1 MIPPGEGSW
10 CPLSSWTPPSVPF
23 TFASFYL
30 YPFSAVNHNLE
41 HNNYV
46 SSVAPLANHQTWG
59 WSQDPWHIQQ
69 HILRICHVPNR
80 ILNTQDSCG
89 SKKRKW
95 PLPSWSSDLGYVLG
109 IEWGHG
115 SHVHFLFTIQPHKQ
129 KAASRRPWYGR
140 SSKVWWWCLNSGSY
154 LNARNY
160 LSWKSPRNEISPR
173 FILLLV
179 PPEHLV
185 KVRLWVFQSL
195 NFRLAAQGDDLS
207 ECTIYC
213 NY

>member
-1 MIPPGEGSW
+1 MTPPPPPSKNPGHQSLGESPWLAIVHTCYLMLLLREWSIVPMIPPGEGSW

-23 TFASFYL
+23 IFASFYL

-69 HILRICHVPNR
+69 HILSICHVPNR

-115 SHVHFLFTIQPHKQ
+115 SHVHFLVTIQLHKKQ
-129 KAASRRPWYGR
+129 HLEDHDMEDWAKCDDD
-140 SSKVWWWCLNSGSY
+140 VWTVDH
-154 LNARNY
+154 
-160 LSWKSPRNEISPR
+160 I
-173 FILLLV
+173 
-179 PPEHLV
+179 
-185 KVRLWVFQSL
+185 
-195 NFRLAAQGDDLS
+195 
-207 ECTIYC
+207 
-213 NY
+213 

>member
-1 MIPPGEGSW
+1 MPPPPPPSKNPGHQSLGESPWLAIVHTCYLMLLLREWSIVPMIPPGEGSW

-23 TFASFYL
+23 IFASFYL

-69 HILRICHVPNR
+69 HILSICHVPNR

-115 SHVHFLFTIQPHKQ
+115 SHVHFLVTIQLHKKQ
-129 KAASRRPWYGR
+129 HLEDHDMEDWAKCDDD
-140 SSKVWWWCLNSGSY
+140 VWTVDH
-154 LNARNY
+154 
-160 LSWKSPRNEISPR
+160 I
-173 FILLLV
+173 
-179 PPEHLV
+179 
-185 KVRLWVFQSL
+185 
-195 NFRLAAQGDDLS
+195 
-207 ECTIYC
+207 
-213 NY
+213 